1 MLKQTLKQFK
11 SAEPKKKKKK
21 KDNWASV
28 KKISQALEIKKSTF
42 VLGLSL
48 IEMQNKEF
56 IFGPILSKVALLQC
70 KTTPRKKC
78 QFKISNGK
86 VGSKESINK
95 YKRLRSVLHHCN
107 SFYFSHKKIYLLTF

>member
-70 KTTPRKKC
+70 KTTPKK
-78 QFKISNGK
+78 K
-86 VGSKESINK
+86 VNLKFQMAK
-95 YKRLRSVLHHCN
+95 LVQ
-107 SFYFSHKKIYLLTF
+107 KKA